1 MQALGVWWWI
11 PRRVVVCIVALAAA
25 LCLACGGTDDNG
37 GGNGGGGGGTQ
48 VPNGSRLGWSQAASS
63 LQQLQSMTHRIY
75 VDGAQMTLSDT
86 TCSNQASSGRYSCS
100 GLLPTLSPGRRVLEL
115 TSVLNGLESA
125 RSEPLTIT
133 ILATATTQFLP
144 NGSSQTE
151 QSGGD
156 PGSSSA
162 QSAIVCIAHS
172 RECFNAQA
180 VASGV
185 RHPRWLSPT
194 TDGRL
199 LFVEDGKAVRTI
211 KDGILVA
218 EPALVSP
225 VIDGRIVGI
234 AVDRSSNSGGAVFV
248 AWTNLAEGGPRLNIT
263 RYRELQNVLGEGATI
278 VSGLPFPDD
287 AVAPLAVDS
296 TGLLYLA
303 MPAADAARLRASDQ
317 IASDAGAI
325 LRFTR
330 DGQVPASNAR
340 MSPMVAE
347 GYSRPTAMAI
357 ESGTNRVWLAGDQ
370 PYRSSSLATFPVP
383 IGASDPWPH
392 RPQPALRMSP
402 DEVRRQTPAS
412 LSVVRGPDTSER
424 LMLGSEGQLSRG
436 TVTPNGRIEAM
447 ELLHFDPA
455 MNAHSVAQDALDSWY
470 VVTGADIAS
479 ATILHLTRR

>member
-1 MQALGVWWWI
+1 MRNPARSLAVFI
-11 PRRVVVCIVALAAA
+11 TAIALASGVG
-25 LCLACGGTDDNG
+25 CGGDDND
-37 GGNGGGGGGTQ
+37 GGGGSGPTS
-48 VPNGSRLGWSQAASS
+48 VPNGSRLGWNQAASS
-63 LQQLQSMTHRIY
+63 LQQLQSLTYRIY

-86 TCSNQASSGRYSCS
+86 TCSNQASSGRYNCS

-133 ILATATTQFLP
+133 ILATATTQSSP
-144 NGSSQTE
+144 NGSSGSG
-151 QSGGD
+151 QSDGD

-162 QSAIVCIAHS
+162 QSAIVCIADS
-172 RECFNAQA
+172 RECFNAEA

-185 RHPRWLSPT
+185 RHPQWLSPT

-211 KDGILVA
+211 EHGILVA

-225 VIDGRIVGI
+225 GTNGRIVGI
-234 AVDRSSNSGGAVFV
+234 AVDRSANSGGAVFV
-248 AWTNLAEGGPRLNIT
+248 AWTDLAADGPRLNIT

-278 VSGLPFPDD
+278 VSGLPFPEN

-303 MPAADAARLRASDQ
+303 MPAADAARLRASART
-317 IASDAGAI
+317 ASDTGAV

-330 DGQVPASNAR
+330 DGQVPAGNAR
-340 MSPMVAE
+340 MSPVVAE
-347 GYSRPTAMAI
+347 GYSRPTAMVIDSA
-357 ESGTNRVWLAGDQ
+357 TNRVWLAGDQ
-370 PYRSSSLATFPVP
+370 QYWSYSLATLPVP
-383 IGASDPWPH
+383 MDAPGPWPH
-392 RPQPALRMSP
+392 RPQPALRTSR
-402 DEVRRQTPAS
+402 DSQAPAS
-412 LSVVRGPDTSER
+412 LSVVRGPDTSEW

-436 TVTPNGRIEAM
+436 TVTRNGGIEAM

-455 MNAHSVAQDALDSWY
+455 MKAHSVAQGLLDSWY
-470 VVTGADIAS
+470 LVTGADTAS
-479 ATILHLTRR
+479 ATILRMTRR

>member
-1 MQALGVWWWI
+1 MQVLGIWWWI
-11 PRRVVVCIVALAAA
+11 LRRVVVCTIALTAA
-25 LCLACGGTDDNG
+25 LCLACGGDDND
-37 GGNGGGGGGTQ
+37 GGGGSGPTD
-48 VPNGSRLGWSQAASS
+48 VPNGSRLGWNQAASS
-63 LQQLQSMTHRIY
+63 LQQLQSMTHRLY

-115 TSVLNGLESA
+115 TSVLNGLESV

-144 NGSSQTE
+144 NESTRSE
-151 QSGGD
+151 RSDGD
-156 PGSSSA
+156 PASSSEH
-162 QSAIVCIAHS
+162 SAIVCIADS

-185 RHPRWLSPT
+185 RHPQWLSPT
-194 TDGRL
+194 ADGRQ

-211 KDGILVA
+211 EDGILVA

-225 VIDGRIVGI
+225 GTNGRIVGI

-248 AWTNLAEGGPRLNIT
+248 AWTDLAADGPRLNIT

-287 AVAPLAVDS
+287 AVAPMAVDS

-303 MPAADAARLRASDQ
+303 MPAADAARLRASDR
-317 IASDAGAI
+317 IASDTGAI

-330 DGQVPASNAR
+330 DGQVPAGNAR

-357 ESGTNRVWLAGDQ
+357 ESASNRVWLAGDQ
-370 PYRSSSLATFPVP
+370 PYWSSSLATFPVP
-383 IGASDPWPH
+383 MGASGPWPH
-392 RPQPALRMSP
+392 RPQPALRMSG
-402 DEVRRQTPAS
+402 DGVRRQTPAS
-412 LSVVRGPDTSER
+412 LSVVRGPDTSEW
-424 LMLGSEGQLSRG
+424 LVLGSEGQLSRG
-436 TVTPNGRIEAM
+436 TVTRNGGLEAM
-447 ELLHFDPA
+447 ERLHFDPV
-455 MNAHSVAQDALDSWY
+455 MNAHSVAQGALDSWY
-470 VVTGADIAS
+470 VVTGADTAS
-479 ATILHLTRR
+479 ATILRLTRR

>member
-1 MQALGVWWWI
+1 MQALGIWLWI
-11 PRRVVVCIVALAAA
+11 LRRVVVCMVAMAAA

-37 GGNGGGGGGTQ
+37 GGSGGGGTQ
-48 VPNGSRLGWSQAASS
+48 VPNGSRLGWNQTASS
-63 LQQLQSMTHRIY
+63 LQQLQSMTYRIY

-133 ILATATTQFLP
+133 ILATATTQFSP
-144 NGSSQTE
+144 NELSRSE
-151 QSGGD
+151 RSDGD
-156 PGSSSA
+156 SGSSSA
-162 QSAIVCIAHS
+162 QSAIVCITDS
-172 RECFNAQA
+172 RECFNAQV

-185 RHPRWLSPT
+185 RHPQWLSPT

-199 LFVEDGKAVRTI
+199 LFIEDGKAVRTI
-211 KDGILVA
+211 EHSILVA
-218 EPALVSP
+218 EPALVAP
-225 VIDGRIVGI
+225 GTDGRIVGL

-248 AWTNLAEGGPRLNIT
+248 AWTDLAAHSPRLNIT

-296 TGLLYLA
+296 TGLLYVA
-303 MPAADAARLRASDQ
+303 MPASDAARLASDR
-317 IASDAGAI
+317 IASDTGAI

-330 DGQVPASNAR
+330 DGQVPAGNAR
-340 MSPMVAE
+340 MSPLVAE

-357 ESGTNRVWLAGDQ
+357 EPATNRVWLAGDQ
-370 PYRSSSLATFPVP
+370 QYWSYSLATLPVP
-383 IGASDPWPH
+383 MDASGPWPH
-392 RPQPALRMSP
+392 RPQPALRTSQ

-412 LSVVRGPDTSER
+412 LSVVPGRDTSEW

-436 TVTPNGRIEAM
+436 TVARNGGIEAM
-447 ELLHFDPA
+447 EPLHFDPA
-455 MNAHSVAQDALDSWY
+455 MNAHSVAQGPLDSWY
-470 VVTGADIAS
+470 VVTGADTAS
-479 ATILHLTRR
+479 ATILRMTRR